1 MTYPPR
7 VSLLLEARGRYC
19 AIVASQEDIDRQIQA
34 YYGGLDWDEG
44 ARLTS
49 RSAQGRLEF
58 ERTQELIAERI
69 PAGSRIADV
78 GGATGVHAA
87 ALAAAGHH
95 VRLLDP
101 VIEQVDRARTFGTF
115 EALVG
120 DARGLPFEDGSL
132 DVVLLLGPLYH
143 LAERDE
149 RLRVLHEAIRVTRP
163 GGWVFAAAIP
173 RLARLAA
180 ITVGADLPRGWEDLI
195 ERRFAPSGG
204 RFPGGHFHTGAEL
217 AAELSE
223 SGLLQVEVV
232 GVEGPAGLALEHLTE
247 IDPELYSAALTMARA
262 VAGQRGVQDLSNHL
276 LAAGRRP

>member
-1 MTYPPR
+1 M
-7 VSLLLEARGRYC
+7 
-19 AIVASQEDIDRQIQA
+19 ASQEDIDRQIQA

-49 RSAQGRLEF
+49 RSAQGVLEF

-87 ALAAAGHH
+87 ALASAGHQ
-95 VRLLDP
+95 VTLLDP
-101 VIEQVDRARTFGTF
+101 VIDQVDRARTFGTF

-120 DARGLPFEDGSL
+120 DARGLPFEDSSL

-143 LAERDE
+143 LADRED
-149 RLRVLHEAIRVTRP
+149 RLRVLHEAIRVVRP

-180 ITVGADLPRGWEDLI
+180 ITGGAGLPRGWEDLI
-195 ERRFAPSGG
+195 GRGVAPAGG

-232 GVEGPAGLALEHLTE
+232 GVEGPAGLALEQLTE
-247 IDPELYSAALTMARA
+247 IDPEVYSAALTVARA
-262 VAGQRGVQDLSNHL
+262 VAGQRGVHDLSNHL